1 MTIDDRRQSDRSGW
15 SRSRW
20 VLIAF
25 IGIAAYFLAAEH
37 KAHVT
42 GWLASYG
49 IWLLLLACPLLH
61 LFMHSGHCHG
71 GDRGH
76 RHGEKKNKRE

>member
-1 MTIDDRRQSDRSGW
+1 MPIDDRHQVDRSGW

-20 VLIAF
+20 VPIAF

-37 KAHVT
+37 KAYVT

-61 LFMHSGHCHG
+61 LFMHSGHG
-71 GDRGH
+71 GDPGH
-76 RHGEKKNKRE
+76 RHGAKGDKRD